1 MLSRKDEFK
10 KFVRFNNL
18 HNFTKTH
25 ADLCGGKF
33 EDVWSNEC
41 ITKKRCSECG
51 SVAFLSQVSAK
62 PILTDAPKNRP
73 KQIPTMSTIQ
83 TLEGY
88 IRREKLGLEPVDYKQ
103 DRHEYKFMNHCVSC
117 GQWFKAHAE
126 KDVCP
131 DCSNISSGES
141 GLDYDKFYKDSIEF
155 WQGGQKHEVGSAGGR
170 PAKPKPATYIPS
182 NTIVQNWVR
191 MWDAWGLSAREI
203 RLQLAQLTSVPASTK
218 FAALAAA
225 NLA

>member
-10 KFVRFNNL
+10 KFVRFNKL

-41 ITKKRCSECG
+41 ITKKRCESCG
-51 SVAFLSQVSAK
+51 SIAFVDTRTL
-62 PILTDAPKNRP
+62 NRG
-73 KQIPTMSTIQ
+73 IV
-83 TLEGY
+83 EGY

-131 DCSNISSGES
+131 DCSNISTGES